1 MNIFKTALLAA
12 SAIAPIFVVA
22 PANAQVA
29 GIAVAEPESVILG
42 AKALDAANQQIST
55 TYKTQLDQARA
66 RQQALQTEIETIGAP
81 IDTNKDKRL
90 SEQEVAAA
98 QAAKSPV
105 LARLQA
111 AQTAGANEVARLNAP
126 ASRAQAYAI
135 EQISQKYG
143 QAVNAVVAARK
154 ISLLLSANAVQFA
167 QPAVDVTAAI
177 TTELD
182 RLMPTAPITPPAN
195 WQPAQQ
201 TLQLQQ
207 QFQRLVYLQAMQR
220 AQGAQAPAAAPGAP
234 AKPQPQG
241 R

>member
-1 MNIFKTALLAA
+1 MKTFKTALLAA
-12 SAIAPIFVVA
+12 SMFAPMLLAA
-22 PANAQVA
+22 PASAQVN
-29 GIAVAEPESVILG
+29 GIAIAEPESVILS

-55 TYKTQLDQARA
+55 TYKAQLDQART
-66 RQQALQTEIETIGAP
+66 RQQTLQTQIESIGAP
-81 IDTNKDKRL
+81 LDTNKDKRL
-90 SEQEVAAA
+90 SEQELAAA

-105 LARLQA
+105 LAQLQS

-143 QAVNAVVAARK
+143 QAVNAVVTARK
-154 ISLLLSANAVQFA
+154 ISLLLSANVVQFA
-167 QPAVDVTAAI
+167 QPAVDVTSAI
-177 TTELD
+177 TAELD

-201 TLQLQQ
+201 TVQLQQ
-207 QFQRLVYLQAMQR
+207 QFQRLVYLQAIQR
-220 AQGAQAPAAAPGAP
+220 AQGAAAPAAA
-234 AKPQPQG
+234 AKPQPKG